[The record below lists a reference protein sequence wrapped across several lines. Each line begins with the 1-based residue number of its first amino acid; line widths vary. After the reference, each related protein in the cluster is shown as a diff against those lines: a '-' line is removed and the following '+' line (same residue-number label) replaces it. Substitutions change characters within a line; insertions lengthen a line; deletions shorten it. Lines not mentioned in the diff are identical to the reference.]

1 MRDSFSFSF
10 KISSNT
16 HMVVIRINRT
26 LMKRKLLHKFWSF
39 IYLFRA
45 GYDTPVVA
53 SAAEITHD
61 GEMEPAEKGATLRAS
76 DNAYSEP
83 IHISLHANVMNLYRY
98 IL

>member
-1 MRDSFSFSF
+1 M
-10 KISSNT
+10 
-16 HMVVIRINRT
+16 
-26 LMKRKLLHKFWSF
+26 
-39 IYLFRA
+39 
-45 GYDTPVVA
+45 VA

-83 IHISLHANVMNLYRY
+83 IHISLHANLMNLYRY